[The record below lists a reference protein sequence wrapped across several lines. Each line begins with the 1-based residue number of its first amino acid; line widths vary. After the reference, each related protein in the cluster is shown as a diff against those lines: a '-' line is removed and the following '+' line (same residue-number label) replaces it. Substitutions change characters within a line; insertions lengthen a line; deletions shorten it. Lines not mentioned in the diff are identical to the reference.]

1 MSIVLIGGFS
11 ELVELCFDCGC
22 AIEGY
27 TDNNGIQE
35 NLIRYNIRYLGTDS
49 SFNYEVN
56 SHKAKFLISPDSPG
70 IRKSIETK
78 LNKFKLEYATLVS
91 PNSKISHTAEIGKG
105 VVVQY
110 GAHISSYCVISDFV
124 RINVFA
130 NVMHDTFI
138 GKYTTIAPNASV
150 MGRVR
155 IGSEC
160 YIGANSTIL
169 PEISICDSVI
179 VGAGAV
185 VVKDILTPGTYV
197 GVPARLIEH

>member
-1 MSIVLIGGFS
+1 
-11 ELVELCFDCGC
+11 
-22 AIEGY
+22 
-27 TDNNGIQE
+27 
-35 NLIRYNIRYLGTDS
+35 
-49 SFNYEVN
+49 
-56 SHKAKFLISPDSPG
+56 
-70 IRKSIETK
+70 
-78 LNKFKLEYATLVS
+78 
-91 PNSKISHTAEIGKG
+91 
-105 VVVQY
+105 
-110 GAHISSYCVISDFV
+110 
-124 RINVFA
+124 
-130 NVMHDTFI
+130 MHDTFI